1 MSADAAL
8 SPLVPTVP
16 AWRRHAVALSAGL
29 HLATAMAILWFPAL
43 PPRDLGKGAFTI
55 ELVAAPPPEP
65 QQPPPES
72 PKPEAPKPEPPKPEP
87 PKPELAKPQ
96 LAKPEPPKAS
106 PPAKAPPRP
115 APATPAA
122 QPAPAQPVM
131 TEGAAE
137 SPPAT
142 TATTDSAAPA
152 ASVPVPAPAARGAER
167 DDYLRMV
174 WARIMRFR
182 PERVPFAGLARLRF
196 TLGADG
202 SLTAVE
208 IAESSGSG
216 LLDRAA
222 LDAVRRAAP
231 FPAPPGLSESELT
244 FEIPFQFR
252 RAG

>member
-55 ELVAAPPPEP
+55 ELVAAPPLPPQP

-72 PKPEAPKPEPPKPEP
+72 PKPEP
-87 PKPELAKPQ
+87 PKPELAKPP

-106 PPAKAPPRP
+106 PPAKPQPTPRP
-115 APATPAA
+115 APAAKAAPAA
-122 QPAPAQPVM
+122 MPAPAQPVM
-131 TEGAAE
+131 SEVAADN
-137 SPPAT
+137 S
-142 TATTDSAAPA
+142 APA
-152 ASVPVPAPAARGAER
+152 ASVPAPAARGAER

-231 FPAPPGLSESELT
+231 FPAPPGLSGTELT